1 MREVQIQI
9 EPFAYIALQKLTI
22 SQSINQHGEA
32 KVSMR
37 IKDEWKEAYL
47 GTLMKPTWVRIMGKG
62 EEGGEG
68 ATYTVLFNGLVTD
81 FAFGQNGYE
90 TILELQLNS
99 GTILMDRQK
108 HFRVFQNEE
117 ADCMKLY
124 QGLTLA
130 YPKGQVKAAEE
141 KEEKTEGVLIQYQ
154 ETDWQFLKR
163 LASRTGRYLVPM
175 NQRKGCGYTLGLPTG
190 REREM
195 ETQRIRQQLNMGD
208 YLTKQENGLS
218 SLSSSDMVQLVLN
231 SREIYQLG
239 DRLSWQGKEYCIYQI
254 ETAYD
259 GAECVH
265 SYYLK
270 TKAALQVVA
279 AHHEGIGGASFS
291 ATITN
296 VQKDKVQVEIEGDEW
311 KAADGKK
318 WFLYS
323 TVYSSPDGTGWYCMP
338 EIGDMVRV
346 YFPSEKEKN
355 AYAISSVHLDVQ
367 TNDSRSNPDIK
378 SISNAQNKQVV
389 FAPDG
394 ILIQNTENMY
404 ISLNDENGIT
414 IVSDLP
420 ICIHSDMNIA
430 LSAGENIEIGGARQV
445 AIKQGECAT
454 TIKEE
459 GAPVEELPA
468 PTTED
473 ATILMSEGKITVSG
487 VEFRLQENEGA

>member
-1 MREVQIQI
+1 MRTMQIKVGKLKTLRIRQFQISHCPGKHAMLSVEGYINDEEIDEVKRMSVSDTTVQIQLLTEHESKQWYGYVYDI
-9 EPFAYIALQKLTI
+9 EIQHMPHETYIRAKLI
-22 SQSINQHGEA
+22 SQS
-32 KVSMR
+32 VTM
-37 IKDEWKEAYL
+37 DKEKK
-47 GTLMKPTWVRIMGKG
+47 TR
-62 EEGGEG
+62 
-68 ATYTVLFNGLVTD
+68 
-81 FAFGQNGYE
+81 
-90 TILELQLNS
+90 S
-99 GTILMDRQK
+99 
-108 HFRVFQNEE
+108 FQ
-117 ADCMKLY
+117 
-124 QGLTLA
+124 
-130 YPKGQVKAAEE
+130 
-141 KEEKTEGVLIQYQ
+141 TEGTTIGQIIEYVCKDYDVKVNLQGTDQAMDKMIVQYE
-154 ETDWQFLKR
+154 ETDWEFIKR
-163 LASRTGRYLVPM
+163 LASGLNEQVIVRPENVGLV
-175 NQRKGCGYTLGLPTG
+175 LD
-190 REREM
+190 
-195 ETQRIRQQLNMGD
+195 I
-208 YLTKQENGLS
+208 GLS
-218 SLSSSDMVQLVLN
+218 ETKGTCREAPDMYTYRSDIQALRRNMEYELGEADIDTIIFESTELYDIEDAVQTERGKFYLYKISSEIQNEELVMKYTGYRKQN
-231 SREIYQLG
+231 F
-239 DRLSWQGKEYCIYQI
+239 
-254 ETAYD
+254 
-259 GAECVH
+259 
-265 SYYLK
+265 K
-270 TKAALQVVA
+270 TPKVSNTKIV
-279 AHHEGIGGASFS
+279 GASLNGKVHAVS
-291 ATITN
+291 GS
-296 VQKDKVQVEIEGDEW
+296 KVQVDLDVD
-311 KAADGKK
+311 ADNPLCGNKD
-318 WFLYS
+318 FSYA
-323 TVYSSPDGTGWYCMP
+323 TVYSSESGTGWYCMP

>member
-1 MREVQIQI
+1 MEY
-9 EPFAYIALQKLTI
+9 EL
-22 SQSINQHGEA
+22 GEA
-32 KVSMR
+32 DIDTIIFESTELYDIEDAVQTERGKF
-37 IKDEWKEAYL
+37 YL
-47 GTLMKPTWVRIMGKG
+47 YKISS
-62 EEGGEG
+62 E
-68 ATYTVLFNGLVTD
+68 
-81 FAFGQNGYE
+81 
-90 TILELQLNS
+90 I
-99 GTILMDRQK
+99 
-108 HFRVFQNEE
+108 QNEE
-117 ADCMKLY
+117 LVMKY
-124 QGLTLA
+124 TGYRKQNFKT
-130 YPKGQVKAAEE
+130 PKV
-141 KEEKTEGVLIQYQ
+141 
-154 ETDWQFLKR
+154 
-163 LASRTGRYLVPM
+163 S
-175 NQRKGCGYTLGLPTG
+175 N
-190 REREM
+190 
-195 ETQRIRQQLNMGD
+195 
-208 YLTKQENGLS
+208 TKI
-218 SLSSSDMVQLVLN
+218 V
-231 SREIYQLG
+231 
-239 DRLSWQGKEYCIYQI
+239 
-254 ETAYD
+254 
-259 GAECVH
+259 
-265 SYYLK
+265 
-270 TKAALQVVA
+270 
-279 AHHEGIGGASFS
+279 GASLNGKVHAVS
-291 ATITN
+291 GS
-296 VQKDKVQVEIEGDEW
+296 KVQVDLDVD
-311 KAADGKK
+311 ADNPLCGNKD
-318 WFLYS
+318 FSYA
-323 TVYSSPDGTGWYCMP
+323 TVYSSESGTGWYCMP

-473 ATILMSEGKITVSG
+473 ATVLMSEGKITVSG